1 VPSYDRLVSSLT
13 TFHHDGLT
21 FDVTDAGPRDGEV
34 VLLLHG
40 YPESK
45 ESWDAVVPGLTEAG
59 YRVLAPDQRGYS
71 PGARPK
77 GRSSYT
83 VPRLVGDV
91 LALADQADAERFH
104 VVGHDWGGVL
114 AWALGSNHGERLASL
129 TSLTTPHPAA
139 FARSLVTSTQLLR
152 SWYVLFYQLPLLPEL
167 SSSSAAGAP
176 VFRRVLERS
185 GLAAERAQ
193 RYTELL
199 RRGAAGPAVNWYRG
213 LPLSGGSTFGPIAV
227 PTLYV
232 YAGGDFALGRAAA
245 EGTRRHVTGEYRFEV
260 VEGASHWLPEES
272 SEAITPMILH
282 HLRSHPLR

>member
-1 VPSYDRLVSSLT
+1 MSSLT
-13 TFHHDGLT
+13 TYHHDGLT
-21 FDVTDAGPRDGEV
+21 FDVTDAGPPEGEV
-34 VLLLHG
+34 VVLLHG
-40 YPESK
+40 YPETK
-45 ESWDAVVPGLTEAG
+45 ESWDAVLPALTEAG

-77 GRSSYT
+77 GRASYT
-83 VPRLVGDV
+83 VDRLVGDV
-91 LALADQADAERFH
+91 LALVDEAGVARFH

-167 SSSSAAGAP
+167 SATSAAGRK
-176 VFRRVLERS
+176 VFRRTLEHS
-185 GLAAERAQ
+185 GLAPERAERYA
-193 RYTELL
+193 EVL
-199 RRGAAGPAVNWYRG
+199 RDGAAGPAVNWYRG
-213 LPLSGGSTFGPIAV
+213 LPFSGRVAFGPVAV

-245 EGTRRHVTGEYRFEV
+245 EGTRRHVTGAYRYEV
-260 VEGASHWLPEES
+260 VEDASHWLPEES
-272 SEAITPMILH
+272 ADVITPMILD
-282 HLRSHPLR
+282 HLRGHPIL

>member
-1 VPSYDRLVSSLT
+1 MSSLT
-13 TFHHDGLT
+13 TFRHDGLT

-40 YPESK
+40 YPETK
-45 ESWDAVVPGLTEAG
+45 ESWDGVLPALTGAG

-77 GRSSYT
+77 GRASYT

-91 LALADQADAERFH
+91 LALADETDATRFH

-114 AWALGSNHGERLASL
+114 AWALGSNHAHRLGSL

-139 FARSLVTSTQLLR
+139 FARSLVTSTQFLR

-167 SSSSAAGAP
+167 SSSSGFGANL
-176 VFRRVLERS
+176 FRRTLERS
-185 GLAAERAQ
+185 GLAPERAE
-193 RYTELL
+193 RYTEVL
-199 RRGAAGPAVNWYRG
+199 RDGAAGPAVNWYRG
-213 LPLSGGSTFGPIAV
+213 LPLSGGTTFGPVSV

-232 YAGGDFALGRAAA
+232 HAGADFALGRAAA
-245 EGTRRHVTGEYRFEV
+245 EGTERHITGDYRFEV
-260 VEGASHWLPEES
+260 VEGASHWLPEEH
-272 SEAITPMILH
+272 ADVIAPMILD
-282 HLRSHPLR
+282 HLRSHPIR

>member
-21 FDVTDAGPRDGEV
+21 FDVTDAGPPAGEV

-40 YPESK
+40 YPETK
-45 ESWDAVVPGLTEAG
+45 ESWDAVVPALTGAG

-77 GRSSYT
+77 GRASYT

-91 LALADQADAERFH
+91 LALADEAGAARFH

-114 AWALGSNHGERLASL
+114 AWALGSNHGDRLASL

-152 SWYVLFYQLPLLPEL
+152 SWYMLFYQLPLLPEL
-167 SSSSAAGAP
+167 SSSSAAGAK
-176 VFRRVLERS
+176 VFRRALERS
-185 GLAAERAQ
+185 GLDPERAE
-193 RYTELL
+193 RYTERL
-199 RRGAAGPAVNWYRG
+199 RKGAAGPAVNWYRG
-213 LPLSGGSTFGPIAV
+213 LPLSGRATFGPVAV

-245 EGTRRHVTGEYRFEV
+245 EGTRRHVNGDYRYEV
-260 VEGASHWLPEES
+260 VEGASHWLPEKS
-272 SEAITPMILH
+272 PDAITPMILE
-282 HLRSHPLR
+282 HLRRHPIH